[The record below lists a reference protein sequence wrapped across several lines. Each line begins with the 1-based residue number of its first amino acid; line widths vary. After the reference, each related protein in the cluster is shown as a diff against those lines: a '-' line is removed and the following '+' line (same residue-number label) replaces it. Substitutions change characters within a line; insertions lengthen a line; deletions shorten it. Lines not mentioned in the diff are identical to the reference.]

1 MDTASVSQVFGALA
15 DPTRLAIVARLASGE
30 ATVKEL
36 TEPFELT
43 QQAVSLHLK
52 MLERAGLVARR
63 KVGRARPARL
73 EVDRLVEAIGWVDA
87 CRQEWVERHQR
98 LAVHLASLQEGEER

>member
-1 MDTASVSQVFGALA
+1 MFGALA
-15 DPTRLAIVARLASGE
+15 DPTRLAIVARLAQGE

-52 MLERAGLVARR
+52 MLESAGLVTRR

-73 EVDRLVEAIGWVDA
+73 EVDRLIEAIGWVDDR
-87 CRQEWVERHQR
+87 RQEWLERHER
-98 LAVHLASLQEGEER
+98 LATHLATLQDAER

>member
-1 MDTASVSQVFGALA
+1 MEVASVSRVFGALS
-15 DPTRLAIVARLASGE
+15 DPTRLEIVARLAQGE

-36 TEPFELT
+36 TEPFALT

-52 MLERAGLVARR
+52 TLENAGLVTRR

-73 EVDRLVEAIGWVDA
+73 EVDRLIEAIGWIDA
-87 CRQEWVERHQR
+87 CRQEWLERHQR
-98 LAVHLASLQEGEER
+98 LATHLASLHDEERR

>member
-1 MDTASVSQVFGALA
+1 MASVSQVFGALA
-15 DPTRLAIVARLASGE
+15 DPTRLAIVARLAQGE

-52 MLERAGLVARR
+52 TLESAGLVTRR
-63 KVGRARPARL
+63 KAGRSRPARL
-73 EVDRLVEAIGWVDA
+73 EVDRLIEAIGWVDDR
-87 CRQEWVERHQR
+87 RQEWIERHQR
-98 LAVHLASLQEGEER
+98 LAAHLATLCDAERP

>member
-1 MDTASVSQVFGALA
+1 MEVASVSKVFGALA
-15 DPTRLAIVARLASGE
+15 DPTRLAIVARLAQGE

-52 MLERAGLVARR
+52 LLESAGLVTRR
-63 KVGRARPARL
+63 KAGRARPARL
-73 EVDRLVEAIGWVDA
+73 DVDRLIEAIGWVDA
-87 CRQEWVERHQR
+87 RRQEWLERHER
-98 LAVHLASLQEGEER
+98 LATHLATLQDAERR

>member
-43 QQAVSLHLK
+43 QQAVSLHL
-52 MLERAGLVARR
+52 
-63 KVGRARPARL
+63 
-73 EVDRLVEAIGWVDA
+73 
-87 CRQEWVERHQR
+87 
-98 LAVHLASLQEGEER
+98 